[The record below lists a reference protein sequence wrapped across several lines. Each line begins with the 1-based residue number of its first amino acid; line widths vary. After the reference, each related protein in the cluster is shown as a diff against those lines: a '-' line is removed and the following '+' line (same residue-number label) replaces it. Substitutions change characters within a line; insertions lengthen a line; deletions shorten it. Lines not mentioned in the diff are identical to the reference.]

1 MTSIHPQRFAGLTV
15 IVTGAASGLGAEC
28 ARQFAAEGA
37 NLILVDLNEQA
48 LAGTAAG
55 MAGGAVTVAGDVSL
69 PATAEKTAKAA
80 LDAFGRIDVLVSN
93 AGIDPL
99 TATSVTGTT
108 EAQWDSVMAINVKAS
123 FLLSQAILPIMA
135 ANGGGAI
142 VATGSIASLQ
152 PSAQETAYSVSKAAL
167 LQLVRCI
174 AVDYAGQNI
183 RANCICPGYMEA
195 VMVDRRA
202 ELSADR
208 LAARSSGAAASV
220 PLGRE
225 GRYGEIARSVLFLAS
240 NADAGYITG
249 AELVI
254 DGGLRLT

>member
-1 MTSIHPQRFAGLTV
+1 MTDNIGRFQDRVV

-28 ARQFAAEGA
+28 ARQFSAGDAR
-37 NLILVDLNEQA
+37 LVLVDVNADAVIAIADA
-48 LAGTAAG
+48 LPGR
-55 MAGGAVTVAGDVSL
+55 AVAVAGDVSL
-69 PATAEKTAKAA
+69 ATTAAAATTAA
-80 LDAFGRIDVLVSN
+80 LDAFGRIDILVSN

-99 TATSVTGTT
+99 AATSVTGTT
-108 EAQWDSVMAINVKAS
+108 ELQWDAVMAINVKAT
-123 FLLSQAILPIMA
+123 FLLAQAMLPVMA
-135 ANGGGAI
+135 AGGGGAI
-142 VATGSIASLQ
+142 VATGSIASLK

-174 AVDYAGQNI
+174 AVDYADQNI

-202 ELSADR
+202 ELSSDR

-225 GRYGEIARSVLFLAS
+225 GRYTEIARSVLFLADS
-240 NADAGYITG
+240 ADAGYITG

-254 DGGLRLT
+254 DGGLRLV